1 MNESILKAL
10 QTINSCLDNN
20 SFVAVEMH
28 NIELK
33 DLSTGS
39 EWTSLKES
47 VCSFLN
53 TDGGTIICGIRERNN
68 KYVLTSFDRNNESR
82 LAQDLSKKTF
92 QDDRNQTID
101 VSDYLLLEYISFRDG
116 EIAVISI
123 KPLSEDLKF
132 VKYNSKFFE
141 RKLTGDYEI
150 SGARINQQKEYK
162 SELEYSKEQSIVKEA
177 SSNDLSLD
185 KINNFINLL
194 NKSSKKET
202 LKPDLTIARQFL
214 ERRHFIKGEEI
225 TTLGMLVCGLEP
237 FRFLEYRT
245 EIDCYF
251 DTSSSI
257 SKDKKEF
264 QDDVLT
270 LMEEAF
276 RFVWGHIRTGK
287 TYEDGGKT
295 VAEYPEELVREV
307 INNSLAH
314 RDYSINK
321 FVTIRVEPNKFLEIK
336 NPGRFK
342 EKIKITDN
350 DDEIPVRR
358 LIPGIPESKNPKLA
372 SVLKVFDKIESQGRG
387 MAALVNYTLDNKI
400 DLPYYELIDDDSI
413 SLVIPSGKLL
423 DNESE
428 SWISSFEN
436 YIVSKLKDKIKTEHK
451 VILSYFRKSEFQ
463 NKRRRYTILLTES
476 NNHFLIL
483 EQLKNAGL
491 IFEHKASNSNTP
503 IFVLDRELMKT
514 DFTQELIKIIGEG
527 FVNFN
532 SISKH
537 ILNTIYRHTFFNK
550 QAVKPVQINP
560 EIYELLHGKAID
572 PIEYEKMSRVVRK
585 VCRNLNER
593 DILNKNNKGAYEL
606 NFNHVV
612 QDNLL

>member
-1 MNESILKAL
+1 MNEKVLNAL
-10 QTINSCLDNN
+10 QTINSCLENN
-20 SFVAVEMH
+20 SFVEVEMH

-47 VCSFLN
+47 VCAFLN
-53 TDGGTIICGIRERNN
+53 TDGGTVVCGVRERNK
-68 KYVLTSFDRNNESR
+68 KYVLTSFDRNNESK
-82 LAQDLSKKTF
+82 LTEDLSKKTF
-92 QDDRNQTID
+92 QDDRNLIID
-101 VSDYLLLEYISFRDG
+101 ISDYLFIEYTSFRDG
-116 EIAVISI
+116 LIAVITI
-123 KPLSEDLKF
+123 KPLSEDIKF
-132 VKYNSKFFE
+132 VKFNGKFFE
-141 RKLTGDYEI
+141 RKLTGDFEI
-150 SGARINQQKEYK
+150 SEARINQQKEYK
-162 SELEYSKEQSIVKEA
+162 SELEYSKEQSIVKDA
-177 SSNDLSLD
+177 SLDDLSLD
-185 KINNFINLL
+185 KINNFVNLL

-202 LKPDLTIARQFL
+202 LKSDLIIAKQFL
-214 ERRHFIKGEEI
+214 ERRHFIKGEDV
-225 TTLGMLVCGLEP
+225 TTLGMLVCGSDP
-237 FRFLEYRT
+237 FHFLEYRT
-245 EIDCYF
+245 EIDCFF
-251 DTSSSI
+251 DTSSAI

-342 EKIKITDN
+342 EKIKITDS
-350 DDEIPVRR
+350 DDPIPVRR
-358 LIPGIPESKNPKLA
+358 LVPGIPESKNPKLA
-372 SVLKVFDKIESQGRG
+372 SVLKVFDKMESQGRG
-387 MAALVNYTLDNKI
+387 MAALVNYTLENKI

-436 YIVSKLKDKIKTEHK
+436 YIISKLKDKILTEHK
-451 VILSYFRKSEFQ
+451 VILSYFRKSELQ
-463 NKRRRYTILLTES
+463 NRRRRYTILLTES
-476 NNHFLIL
+476 NNHFLVL

-491 IFEHKASNSNTP
+491 IFEHKASSSNIP

-527 FVNFN
+527 FVNF
-532 SISKH
+532 STISKN
-537 ILNTIYRHTFFNK
+537 ILNTIYRHTFYNS

-560 EIYELLHGKAID
+560 EIYDLLYGKSID
-572 PIEYEKMSRVVRK
+572 PIKYEKMSRIVRK

-593 DILNKNNKGAYEL
+593 DILNKNDKGAYKL
-606 NFNHVV
+606 NFNYVFGK
-612 QDNLL
+612 NLL